1 MSQLR
6 LDRKNISGM
15 NCKYRTP
22 CWVWVVEMEDMPGRW
37 MPTVGSA
44 LNRKDGRV
52 EIARWRGRNPMDK
65 FRLRKYISNP
75 RRKDERTTKEDG

>member
-1 MSQLR
+1 
-6 LDRKNISGM
+6 
-15 NCKYRTP
+15 
-22 CWVWVVEMEDMPGRW
+22 

-75 RRKDERTTKEDG
+75 RRKDDN